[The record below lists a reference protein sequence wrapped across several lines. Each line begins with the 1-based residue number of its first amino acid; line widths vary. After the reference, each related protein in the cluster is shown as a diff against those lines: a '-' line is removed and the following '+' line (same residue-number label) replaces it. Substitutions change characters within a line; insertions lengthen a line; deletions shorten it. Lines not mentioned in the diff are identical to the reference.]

1 MPFRIFSTSVKRRTT
16 AKFADANTND
26 GKQVAA
32 SFHAPKKYVAPCGSC
47 RFRLHALS
55 ETFDFRKTEFLGKNL
70 LAQIDERRQQV
81 AASFRAPKKCVAP
94 CGSCRFPYVTDRKAE
109 VRAMGAY
116 GKNLLAQI
124 DERRQASCRVVPLRG
139 IQKNTAPHKVV
150 LYFFGSPMR
159 NRTADS
165 AVRGQRLNR
174 LTMRPFFIV
183 I

>member
-16 AKFADANTND
+16 ARICLRKLTND

-32 SFHAPKKYVAPCGSC
+32 SF
-47 RFRLHALS
+47 
-55 ETFDFRKTEFLGKNL
+55 
-70 LAQIDERRQQV
+70 
-81 AASFRAPKKCVAP
+81 
-94 CGSCRFPYVTDRKAE
+94 
-109 VRAMGAY
+109 
-116 GKNLLAQI
+116 
-124 DERRQASCRVVPLRG
+124 PLRG

-183 I
+183 IEISLFMITYFFVFCKCLYARCGKILKFCLSGKDLNIFFKKNVHRNLAYFIFRDILAPKSLLRG

>member
-32 SFHAPKKYVAPCGSC
+32 SFRLGVYQKKNDIQGM
-47 RFRLHALS
+47 
-55 ETFDFRKTEFLGKNL
+55 
-70 LAQIDERRQQV
+70 
-81 AASFRAPKKCVAP
+81 SF
-94 CGSCRFPYVTDRKAE
+94 
-109 VRAMGAY
+109 
-116 GKNLLAQI
+116 
-124 DERRQASCRVVPLRG
+124 
-139 IQKNTAPHKVV
+139 
-150 LYFFGSPMR
+150 FFGSPMR

-183 I
+183 IEISLFMITYFFVFCKCLHARCGKILKFCLSREDLNIFAKKTCTEILHILFFAIYLRRNHCSGGEYQKESGLFLSA

>member
-32 SFHAPKKYVAPCGSC
+32 SFRLGVYQKKNDIP
-47 RFRLHALS
+47 RM
-55 ETFDFRKTEFLGKNL
+55 
-70 LAQIDERRQQV
+70 
-81 AASFRAPKKCVAP
+81 SF
-94 CGSCRFPYVTDRKAE
+94 
-109 VRAMGAY
+109 
-116 GKNLLAQI
+116 
-124 DERRQASCRVVPLRG
+124 
-139 IQKNTAPHKVV
+139 
-150 LYFFGSPMR
+150 FFGSPMR

-183 I
+183 IEISLFMITYFFVFCKCLHARCGKILKFCLSGKDLNIFSKKNVHRNLAYFIFHDILAPKSLLRG

>member
-1 MPFRIFSTSVKRRTT
+1 MG
-16 AKFADANTND
+16 A
-26 GKQVAA
+26 
-32 SFHAPKKYVAPCGSC
+32 Y
-47 RFRLHALS
+47 
-55 ETFDFRKTEFLGKNL
+55 GKNL
-70 LAQIDERRQQV
+70 LAQIRTTANKLPRR
-81 AASFRAPKKCVAP
+81 FRAPKKYVAP

-124 DERRQASCRVVPLRG
+124 DERRQQVAASFPLRG

>member
-1 MPFRIFSTSVKRRTT
+1 MLFRKLLTFVKRSSSARICLR
-16 AKFADANTND
+16 KLTND

-32 SFHAPKKYVAPCGSC
+32 SF
-47 RFRLHALS
+47 
-55 ETFDFRKTEFLGKNL
+55 
-70 LAQIDERRQQV
+70 
-81 AASFRAPKKCVAP
+81 
-94 CGSCRFPYVTDRKAE
+94 
-109 VRAMGAY
+109 
-116 GKNLLAQI
+116 
-124 DERRQASCRVVPLRG
+124 PLRG

-183 I
+183 IEISLFMITYFFVFCKCLHARCGKILKFCLSGKDLNIFSKKTFTEILHILFFAIYLRRNHCSGGEYQKESGLFLSACRMREKFRPADTRAD

>member
-1 MPFRIFSTSVKRRTT
+1 M
-16 AKFADANTND
+16 
-26 GKQVAA
+26 
-32 SFHAPKKYVAPCGSC
+32 SFHATKKY
-47 RFRLHALS
+47 
-55 ETFDFRKTEFLGKNL
+55 
-70 LAQIDERRQQV
+70 
-81 AASFRAPKKCVAP
+81 VAP

-124 DERRQASCRVVPLRG
+124 DERRQQVAASFRLGVYQKKND
-139 IQKNTAPHKVV
+139 IQGMSF
-150 LYFFGSPMR
+150 FFGSPMR

-183 I
+183 IEISLFMITYFFVFCKCLYARCGKILKFCLSGKDLNIFSKKTFTEILHISFFAIYLRRNHCSGGEYQKESGLFLSA

>member
-1 MPFRIFSTSVKRRTT
+1 
-16 AKFADANTND
+16 
-26 GKQVAA
+26 
-32 SFHAPKKYVAPCGSC
+32 
-47 RFRLHALS
+47 
-55 ETFDFRKTEFLGKNL
+55 
-70 LAQIDERRQQV
+70 
-81 AASFRAPKKCVAP
+81 
-94 CGSCRFPYVTDRKAE
+94 
-109 VRAMGAY
+109 MGAY

-124 DERRQASCRVVPLRG
+124 DERRQTSCRVVPLRG

>member
-1 MPFRIFSTSVKRRTT
+1 MKLP
-16 AKFADANTND
+16 
-26 GKQVAA
+26 
-32 SFHAPKKYVAPCGSC
+32 SF
-47 RFRLHALS
+47 
-55 ETFDFRKTEFLGKNL
+55 
-70 LAQIDERRQQV
+70 
-81 AASFRAPKKCVAP
+81 FRAPKKYVAP

-124 DERRQASCRVVPLRG
+124 DERRQQVAASFHAPKKCVAPCGSCRFRLHALSDFLDFRKTENYGKNLLAQIRTTATSCRVVPLRG
-139 IQKNTAPHKVV
+139 IPKKNDIPWMSF
-150 LYFFGSPMR
+150 FFGSPMR

-174 LTMRPFFIV
+174 LTMRPFFVV